1 MRISHQWLKELIDF
15 KLTPEQL
22 ADELS
27 MLGLEVASY
36 DDLSRTYDKFI
47 VGQVLERAKHPNADR
62 LTLCK
67 VATGTT
73 TLEIVCGAPNVEEGQ
88 KVVVAL
94 VGATIPHNQH
104 DPDGKPFVLER
115 ASIRGVESN
124 GMICSAY
131 ELGIG
136 GDVDGIWVITDKV
149 KVGTPLAKYLG
160 ITDIVYEIEITANRG
175 DWQSHFGVAREIGA
189 LIGKRMRPPIHK
201 LRESKATA
209 ALAAK
214 VKIVDVKKCPRY
226 SARVVRNVKI
236 APSPK
241 WLQDR
246 LTAVGLR
253 PINNVVD
260 VTNYVMYETGQP
272 LHAFDY
278 DELAGHMI
286 VVRSAQ
292 EGEKFTTL
300 DGKMRTLRSD
310 VLMICDSEKPV
321 AIGGVM
327 GGANSEIGDATTTIL
342 LESAYFDPVNI
353 RRTSKLLGLST
364 DASRRFERSTD
375 INGTVY
381 AVNRVAQLLQQIAG
395 AQVLKGV
402 IDVYPNKRKSS
413 AISLRATRVNQILG
427 TALSRAKV
435 KSYLERLECS
445 CRLGAN
451 DTLSVT
457 VPSYRSDL
465 LEEIDLVE
473 EVARMYGYNN
483 IETKTRASIQFS
495 TETAVKSLQDAL
507 RSYCAGAGFN
517 EILANS
523 LLDAKT
529 TEIAGEGAVKILNPV
544 SVDMAYLRTSLIPG
558 ALHIVRRNQFQG
570 QNRLRMFEVGNVF
583 SLVEGGKPGVFDSY
597 RQEERVLLLL
607 SGLQTPLSY
616 GVTARQF
623 DFMDVKG
630 EVQAL
635 LSKFSLDKSGFISYD
650 THKALSEDNVA
661 IEINSTYAGY
671 FGKVKSSVAKKFEIE
686 GDVYIAEL
694 NTAVLD
700 AHRAHTKKFRPLPK
714 FPKVARDL
722 AFIVEGRLP
731 QEQVEKAIRDSGGEM
746 LQAVSLFDVYSGEQ
760 LGGGKKSLAYA
771 LEFQPQDRTL
781 TVKEID
787 AVIASI
793 VAHVQR
799 TCGATLRASS

>member
-67 VATGTT
+67 VATGAT
-73 TLEIVCGAPNVEEGQ
+73 TLDIVCGAPNVEAGQ
-88 KVVVAL
+88 KVIVAL

-136 GDVDGIWVITDKV
+136 GDADGILVITDKV

-175 DWQSHFGVAREIGA
+175 DWLSHFGVAREIGA

-209 ALAAK
+209 VLAAK
-214 VKIVDVKKCPRY
+214 VKIVDAKKCPRY
-226 SARVVRNVKI
+226 SARIVRNVKI

-278 DELAGHMI
+278 DELAEHMI
-286 VVRSAQ
+286 IVRSAQ
-292 EGEKFTTL
+292 EGERFTTL

-310 VLMICDSEKPV
+310 VLMICDGEKPV

-327 GGANSEIGDATTTIL
+327 GGANSEIGDSTTTIL

-353 RRTSKLLGLST
+353 RRTSKFLGLST

-381 AVNRVAQLLQQIAG
+381 PVNRVAQLLQQIAG
-395 AQVLKGV
+395 AEVLKGV

-413 AISLRATRVNQILG
+413 AISLRPARVNQILG

-445 CRLGAN
+445 CRHGAK

-495 TETAVKSLQDAL
+495 TETAVKSLQDEL

-517 EILANS
+517 EILPNS

-570 QNRLRMFEVGNVF
+570 QSRLRMFEVGNVF
-583 SLVEGGKPGVFDSY
+583 SLVEGGKTGVFDSY

-671 FGKVKSSVAKKFEIE
+671 FGKVKSSVTKKFEIE

-694 NTAVLD
+694 NTAILD
-700 AHRAHTKKFRPLPK
+700 AHRAHIKKFRPLPK

-787 AVIASI
+787 AVIATI

-799 TCGATLRASS
+799 TCGATIRASS